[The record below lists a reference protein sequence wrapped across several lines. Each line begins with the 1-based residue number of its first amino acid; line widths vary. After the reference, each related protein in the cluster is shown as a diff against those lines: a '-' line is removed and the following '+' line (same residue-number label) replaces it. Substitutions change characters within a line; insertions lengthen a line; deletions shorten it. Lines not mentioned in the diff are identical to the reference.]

1 MSEIL
6 EEEPELKNQPSL
18 AHYVQATGEIV
29 EEFRQYLN
37 EETDRMTRVTSRQLG
52 RGYEF
57 GEAKAQFD
65 PEKHA
70 HLHQLKLAADNFPNV
85 LMGNR

>member
-6 EEEPELKNQPSL
+6 EEPELKNQPTL

-37 EETDRMTRVTSRQLG
+37 EETDRLTRVTSRQLG
-52 RGYEF
+52 RDYEF
-57 GEAKAQFD
+57 GEAKAQLD
-65 PEKHA
+65 PGHHA
-70 HLHQLKLAADNFPNV
+70 HLHRLRLAADNFLNV
-85 LMGNR
+85 LAGNY

>member
-6 EEEPELKNQPSL
+6 EEPELKNQPTL

-37 EETDRMTRVTSRQLG
+37 EETDRLTR
-52 RGYEF
+52 
-57 GEAKAQFD
+57 
-65 PEKHA
+65 
-70 HLHQLKLAADNFPNV
+70 HQSTTWP
-85 LMGNR
+85 